1 MKRTNRKL
9 SEATKQKIAN
19 SLKGRK
25 KTNSHKQAIS
35 NGMARYWESIPVMS
49 DENNSTNLKT
59 NEE

>member
-1 MKRTNRKL
+1 MKRTNRNQ
-9 SEATKQKIAN
+9 SESTKQKIAN

-25 KTNSHKQAIS
+25 KAESHKQAIS

-59 NEE
+59 DEK